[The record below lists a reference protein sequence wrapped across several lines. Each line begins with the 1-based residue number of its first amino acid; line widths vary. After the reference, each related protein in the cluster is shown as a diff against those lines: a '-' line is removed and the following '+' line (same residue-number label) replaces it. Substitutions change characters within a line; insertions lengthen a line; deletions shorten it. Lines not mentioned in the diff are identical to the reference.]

1 MLNCQLKATWS
12 IRKEAESHTVTNKN
26 GMRLP
31 PGVSQLCHKR
41 LLTCSVLALS
51 VSSSQTSLKSSQIF
65 RVGEACL
72 LFSMAPN
79 RLSFSET
86 HQGQSLN
93 LSINLDGRVCAWTS
107 FFDLDLSGLASQD
120 VSPMQ
125 LALKLNSWSLTRD
138 SSLPMPAQQRC
149 YNLII
154 SFQPA

>member
-12 IRKEAESHTVTNKN
+12 VRKKAESHTVTNKN

-41 LLTCSVLALS
+41 LLTCSVLSLS

-79 RLSFSET
+79 SLSISET

-93 LSINLDGRVCAWTS
+93 LSINLAVE
-107 FFDLDLSGLASQD
+107 FVLGLH
-120 VSPMQ
+120 
-125 LALKLNSWSLTRD
+125 SLTWICLDWQVRM
-138 SSLPMPAQQRC
+138 SPPCS
-149 YNLII
+149 
-154 SFQPA
+154 